1 MPQWRI
7 HQNKGKIR
15 PKSSLKTGTIKSQWP
30 SLPLTQITGGH
41 DTPRPPSSYTL
52 TVTLKMTSP
61 PPLMSRPPQTSN
73 ESQVPASWHIP
84 RNIPGKLKYRTY
96 SLFSVTDHDIIAG
109 PGWRR
114 SWTGYFGPQLQVST
128 GRVKYREIFGEL
140 SVQMEI
146 ESS

>member
-1 MPQWRI
+1 MPQSRI

-41 DTPRPPSSYTL
+41 DTPVPLFLHPDCYP
-52 TVTLKMTSP
+52 KNDQPP

-128 GRVKYREIFGEL
+128 GRVKYREIFGKKV
-140 SVQMEI
+140 SCRFKWR
-146 ESS
+146 